1 MSGRGNLL
9 NLFKKKS
16 LSSEISSSS
25 DGHEV
30 DSGLDLHQSNSSK
43 ASGESSLL
51 TTLENI
57 NISDGRGRAQLI
69 HSLQKKIRNIEVHES
84 INLENGRH
92 VSEPYK
98 TNIPASRKDLFYPSK
113 VHGSKG
119 TSMKLFVLLIYM
131 LRKCMGIKAPVKN

>member
-9 NLFKKKS
+9 SLFKKKS
-16 LSSEISSSS
+16 INSDISSSS

-30 DSGLDLHQSNSSK
+30 DSGLDVQQSNSSK
-43 ASGESSLL
+43 TSGESSLL

-57 NISDGRGRAQLI
+57 NISAGRGRAQLI
-69 HSLQKKIRNIEVHES
+69 NSLQKKISEIELNKNINIE
-84 INLENGRH
+84 NDRH

-98 TNIPASRKDLFYPSK
+98 RKILSKDLFYPNK

-119 TSMKLFVLLIYM
+119 TSTKLLLLSM
-131 LRKCMGIKAPVKN
+131 